1 MKFSVITVC
10 WNAAETIGDT
20 LASVAAQIG
29 PEVEHIII
37 DGGST
42 DGTLEIVE
50 RFARPGLRVLS
61 GPDKGIYDAM
71 NKGLALATGDAIGFL
86 NADDFY
92 CRTDALEVIAAA
104 FGTGPDCD
112 GVAAAIAIVHPDLP
126 GRVLRYYPTRGFR
139 HWMLRFGHMVSHP
152 GLYVRS
158 SAVRA
163 VGSFDTTYR
172 ISGDF
177 DWLTRFLFR
186 HSFQLRTLDVTVV
199 GMRKG
204 GASSSGFASKR
215 LLNREIWRS
224 LRTNRVFSHP
234 VLIWSKYFL
243 KLTQLITPAPDYP
256 APLDVRWS
264 PPAAKVRSSA

>member
-1 MKFSVITVC
+1 MRFSVITVC

-20 LASVAAQIG
+20 LASVAAQVG

-50 RFARPGLRVLS
+50 RFARPGLQVLS

-71 NKGLALATGDAIGFL
+71 NKGLALATGDVIGFL

-92 CRTDALEVIAAA
+92 CRTDALAAIAAA
-104 FGTGPDCD
+104 FETDRGCD
-112 GVAAAIAIVHPDLP
+112 GVAAAIAIVHSRAPE
-126 GRVLRYYPTRGFR
+126 RVLRYYPARGFR
-139 HWMLRFGHMVSHP
+139 RWMVSFGHMVSHP
-152 GLYVRS
+152 GLYVRAA
-158 SAVRA
+158 AVRA

-186 HSFQLRTLDVTVV
+186 HSFELRTIDLTIV
-199 GMRKG
+199 GMREG
-204 GASSSGFASKR
+204 GASSAGFASRR
-215 LLNREIWRS
+215 LLNREITIS
-224 LRTNRVFSHP
+224 LRKNRIPSHAFL
-234 VLIWSKYFL
+234 VWAKYFV
-243 KLTQLITPAPDYP
+243 KLSQLFHGAPDYP
-256 APLDVRWS
+256 APSDVRWT
-264 PPAAKVRSSA
+264 PAAVEQGWS